1 MSENTDKTKALEA
14 PPVVSK
20 GAAEGATSA
29 EPKAVAGEGAGAAE
43 AAAGGAS
50 AKAVA
55 TKTRSALQTDAL
67 SAPATGGPA
76 ANIASPSKVG
86 EEAGADKNSATGD
99 QSETERASKAESG
112 EKAPAKEGGG
122 GGDYGASS
130 IQVLEGLT
138 AVRKRPGMYIGDTTE
153 RGYHHLIYELTD
165 NSIDESMA
173 GHCSLVQ
180 ITIHEDDSVTVEDD
194 GRGIPVDRHKS
205 GKSALEVVMTVLHAG
220 GKFSKDAYKVS
231 GGLHGVGASVVNAL
245 SGFCSVEVKRNGA
258 LYRQDYEK
266 GLPQGEVRKI
276 RETAE
281 PEGTGTKTTFRPDRE
296 IFTNEKVTFS
306 FDTLA
311 RRFRELAFLNPG
323 LKILLRDERVYGGAP
338 SAPPAGDFLTDGA
351 AADRPE
357 GSGIAQ
363 SKFPAK
369 SPAAAFSAGESSA
382 GESSATASEEATD
395 GAPDSDAI
403 QKTSDNGNRPNLSE
417 SNFAEPP
424 RPDRLSGEPNLD
436 EPAPGRAPVS
446 GPTDGASDLQ
456 AARTE
461 NRAVREESFCYQDG
475 LREFV
480 AYLNRNNQKLHQ
492 EVLFFDGQK
501 NDMKL
506 SLALQWNDSYRAN
519 LLSYCNNISTTE
531 GGTHLSGFRTALTRT
546 VNHYAQTEGLL
557 KELKTGL
564 EGEDIREGLTAVIS
578 VHVREPQFEGQ
589 TKTKLGNNEVRGI
602 TESFLGENLASWLD
616 RNPQAARRIVK
627 KHLAAAQARMAAR
640 KAREL
645 TRRKSALDSAAL
657 PGKMADCQEKD
668 PALCELFL
676 VEGDSAGGSAK
687 QGRDRKFQAVL
698 PLRGKI
704 INVEKARFDKAL
716 SNEEIRSII
725 SAIGAGIG
733 KEELE
738 KEARYHKIVIMT
750 DADVDG
756 SHIKTLLL
764 TFFYRQMP
772 ALIEKGYVYIAQPPL
787 YRVKKGKEIHYL
799 KDEEALKTHLFERV
813 LAEVRIGENS
823 KEETA
828 RFISK
833 AQEYKNALDK
843 TFRLEKQT
851 LVFLLSRDES
861 LEDLL
866 NDPEKTKSLIA
877 GFAATLKEQALLGF
891 SDIACEFAE
900 GGEKSFSIKTV
911 RFGRTMES
919 VYNSALAG
927 SPQWKILR
935 KLFGDLKNFAP
946 LPFSVSFKG
955 KEESFSSYSAFAE
968 RITEIGKKGLYI
980 QRYKGLGEMNP
991 EQLWETALN
1000 PENRTFL
1007 RVTLEDAQ
1015 AADETFSVLMG
1026 EKVEPRREFIFNNAV
1041 FAENLDI

>member
-1 MSENTDKTKALEA
+1 MSQNPTPEKTKAAAAEDAMTDL
-14 PPVVSK
+14 SK
-20 GAAEGATSA
+20 GTKDGAA
-29 EPKAVAGEGAGAAE
+29 PAGDIAAGKIAAGAAE
-43 AAAGGAS
+43 LKTGSAPQAGVSSGDKTAGGPLENIAAKSPSVDGLVAAAAS
-50 AKAVA
+50 ENLAKSD
-55 TKTRSALQTDAL
+55 RSA
-67 SAPATGGPA
+67 
-76 ANIASPSKVG
+76 
-86 EEAGADKNSATGD
+86 
-99 QSETERASKAESG
+99 
-112 EKAPAKEGGG
+112 EKAPAG

-130 IQVLEGLT
+130 IQILEGLT

-194 GRGIPVDRHKS
+194 GRGIPVEKHKS

-220 GKFSKDAYKVS
+220 GKFDKDAYKVS

-276 RETAE
+276 RET
-281 PEGTGTKTTFRPDRE
+281 EGTGTKTTFKPDRE

-306 FDTLA
+306 FDALA

-323 LKILLRDERVYGGAP
+323 LKIILRDERGYGGEGAAEALAGAASRDPATAEAEPASAARASAALASSSDAAGAAP
-338 SAPPAGDFLTDGA
+338 VSAQAGDEAANEGGSGAPAGDREEAKASNAGGSDSQAGA
-351 AADRPE
+351 
-357 GSGIAQ
+357 
-363 SKFPAK
+363 
-369 SPAAAFSAGESSA
+369 
-382 GESSATASEEATD
+382 SAT
-395 GAPDSDAI
+395 
-403 QKTSDNGNRPNLSE
+403 
-417 SNFAEPP
+417 
-424 RPDRLSGEPNLD
+424 
-436 EPAPGRAPVS
+436 
-446 GPTDGASDLQ
+446 
-456 AARTE
+456 
-461 NRAVREESFCYQDG
+461 RAVREESFCYQDG

-501 NDMKL
+501 NDVKL

-546 VNHYAQTEGLL
+546 VNHYAHTEGLL
-557 KELKTGL
+557 KDLKTGL

-733 KEELE
+733 KGDLEE

-772 ALIEKGYVYIAQPPL
+772 DLIEKGYVYIAQPPL

-799 KDEEALKTHLFERV
+799 KDEEALKSHLFEKV
-813 LAEVRIGENS
+813 LAEVGVAGKSR
-823 KEETA
+823 EETA

-843 TFRLEKQT
+843 TFRLEKQS
-851 LVFLLSRDES
+851 LVFLLSREES

-866 NDPEKTKSLIA
+866 NDPEKTKALIA
-877 GFAATLKEQALLGF
+877 DFAAKLKEQALLGF

-900 GGEKSFSIKTV
+900 GSEKSFSIKTV

-919 VYNSALAG
+919 VYNSSLAG
-927 SPQWKILR
+927 SPQWKTLK

-955 KEESFSSYSAFAE
+955 KEETFAAYSGFAE
-968 RITEIGKKGLYI
+968 RVTEIGKKGLYI

-1015 AADETFSVLMG
+1015 AADETFSILMG
-1026 EKVEPRREFIFNNAV
+1026 EKVEPRREFIFNNAM